1 MLPKDYK
8 GIVYQIIRPT
18 GLLDPIVEIRPIFP
32 ENFEDLK
39 KDLELYGYDDMPIY
53 KKNKEDIKSQVQD
66 VLLEINLVLQKKQR
80 VLVITLTKKMSEEL
94 SEYLVNKGINC
105 KYIHSDI
112 DTVERVDLLRDLRK
126 GVYDV
131 LVGINLLREG
141 LDLPEVSLI
150 AILDAD
156 KEGFLR
162 SKTSLIQIIGRAA
175 RHEEGRVI
183 MYADKITKSIKEA
196 IDETRKRRKIQEEY
210 NIKNGITPK
219 SIKKDIIDQLEKF
232 REQNEEINQ
241 NKSDLIKLAE
251 SYKTMNKKEKQ
262 KLKKELKLQMQIYA
276 DLLEFEKAA
285 EIRDIL
291 TNL

>member
-32 ENFEDLK
+32 ENFQDLK
-39 KDLELYGYDDMPIY
+39 KNLKLYGYDDMPIY
-53 KKNKEDIKSQVQD
+53 KKNKQDIKSQVQD

-94 SEYLVNKGINC
+94 AEYLLSKGINC

-183 MYADKITKSIKEA
+183 MYADKITKSMKEA

-210 NIKNGITPK
+210 NIVHGITPR
-219 SIKKDIIDQLEKF
+219 SIKKEIVDQLEKF

-262 KLKKELKLQMQIYA
+262 KLKKELKLQMQIYS

-291 TNL
+291 KNL